1 MAAVAL
7 SVFVYGT
14 LKPGHLRWPIVAP
27 FVASTDVAEVAGRLW
42 DTGRDFPAAR
52 FRDPG
57 PHVITGVLLHL
68 RSGTE
73 EEAVQLLDEVE
84 GEFLYERVEVRTTDG
99 RPAIAYEWLGP
110 TDAFVELDGSW
121 TGV

>member
-1 MAAVAL
+1 MDAVAL

-27 FVASTDVAEVAGRLW
+27 FVESTDEASVPGRIW

-52 FRDPG
+52 FGGDR
-57 PHVITGVLLHL
+57 VIRGVLLHL
-68 RSGTE
+68 KPGMEDDAIR
-73 EEAVQLLDEVE
+73 LLDEVE
-84 GEFLYERVEVRTTDG
+84 GEFLYQRVEVRTTDG
-99 RPAIAYEWLGP
+99 RPAVAYEWLGA
-110 TDAFVELDGSW
+110 TESFAELDDSW